1 MKDVGG
7 AVLAGS
13 SPPFPG
19 RERAAV
25 DVVALAT
32 GARFPSRINALSL
45 SLSLLIRSVAALVT
59 ALATRFTARSPFF
72 IHADLRMFRRLVGA
86 TGLGATAP
94 GGRLAAPC
102 CGALASF
109 LVCAECGG

>member
-1 MKDVGG
+1 MLEVRRRFLGG
-7 AVLAGS
+7 S
-13 SPPFPG
+13 G
-19 RERAAV
+19 R
-25 DVVALAT
+25 
-32 GARFPSRINALSL
+32 PSM
-45 SLSLLIRSVAALVT
+45 LIRSVAALVT

-109 LVCAECGG
+109 LVCAECGGLAQPCSGAWALRILLR

>member
-1 MKDVGG
+1 MKDGGG
-7 AVLAGS
+7 AENAGS

-25 DVVALAT
+25 DVDPE
-32 GARFPSRINALSL
+32 RRWM
-45 SLSLLIRSVAALVT
+45 SVAALVT